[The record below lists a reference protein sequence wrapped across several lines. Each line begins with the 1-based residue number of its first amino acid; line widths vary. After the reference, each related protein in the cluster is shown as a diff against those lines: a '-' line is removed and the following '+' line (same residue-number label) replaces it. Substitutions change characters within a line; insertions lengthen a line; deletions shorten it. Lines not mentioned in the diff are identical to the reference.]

1 MARRGPRRRLG
12 VGAAVAAAVLAAGMG
27 SVRAFPSESPTLPLL
42 GSPYTIGGGT
52 CFPIAQ
58 FCVAGGELTL
68 TSVVP
73 GGFVQSGSNQ
83 FITAYATD
91 VIQVNNLSSVPVGTV
106 TLTGTVE
113 QEVIGRLSPDSL
125 GSWTVDLISLS
136 LSGTLA
142 GYPVTLELNPAD
154 LALDSGTTS
163 IVQDKAFFDVSSY
176 FDVFATVSYNPPGGP
191 LTATPSGTATATPA
205 LAPEPATLAL
215 LGGSLLVMSAVRR
228 RRG

>member
-1 MARRGPRRRLG
+1 LG
-12 VGAAVAAAVLAAGMG
+12 GGVAVAVAILVAGMG
-27 SVRAFPSESPTLPLL
+27 SARAFLSETPTLPLL
-42 GSPYTIGGGT
+42 DSPYTIGGGT

-113 QEVIGRLSPDSL
+113 QAVIGRLNPDDQ
-125 GSWTVDLISLS
+125 GSWTTDLISLS

-142 GYPVTLELNPAD
+142 GYPVTLALNPAD
-154 LALDSGTTS
+154 LALDTGTTS
-163 IVQDKAFFDVSSY
+163 IAQDGAFFDVSSY
-176 FDVFATVSYNPPGGP
+176 FDVFATVSYNPPGGL

-205 LAPEPATLAL
+205 PAPAPEPATLAL
-215 LGGSLLVMSAVRR
+215 FGGSLLVMSAVRR
-228 RRG
+228 RRA